1 MFVLLKHIGTEN
13 HVLLQIVLDH
23 KHGMERD
30 VSVDLDL
37 FLMVGHAFSV
47 LMVKYGMKT
56 KEIVNV
62 KMDIN
67 GMVNFVKNNRLV
79 LEEEYGIVPMN
90 NAYVLIVIFGQAIIV
105 NQNQLVAVD
114 KDLIL
119 KHKIVNALEKLN
131 GMELLA

>member
-1 MFVLLKHIGTEN
+1 M
-13 HVLLQIVLDH
+13 LLQIVLDH
-23 KHGMERD
+23 KHGMERN

-37 FLMVGHAFSV
+37 SLMVGHAFSV

-79 LEEEYGIVPMN
+79 LEEEYGIIPMN

-119 KHKIVNALEKLN
+119 EHKIVNALEKLN